1 MFAINI
7 RLKISIDL
15 YTCFRRRL
23 TNCVLVTYATTK
35 RLAYGCICMLLP
47 KHTVSSR
54 DQSVVIGV
62 MTAENQLYW
71 VGVCLRERM
80 CVTFA
85 RLVLMLTN
93 VKLVSAVRS
102 RPLIQVSFHVPYFN
116 IIFWHYLCWNLII
129 NVAKL
134 SVCKRNSLRS
144 QGDVTGIVG
153 CCALAPANLLL
164 NTMRAHSIECIQLR
178 DIAARP
184 KKHHLEWLR
193 GNYSKSKPSSLYQFW
208 SIT

>member
-1 MFAINI
+1 M
-7 RLKISIDL
+7 
-15 YTCFRRRL
+15 
-23 TNCVLVTYATTK
+23 V
-35 RLAYGCICMLLP
+35 
-47 KHTVSSR
+47 
-54 DQSVVIGV
+54 
-62 MTAENQLYW
+62 
-71 VGVCLRERM
+71 VCLRERM

-116 IIFWHYLCWNLII
+116 IIFWHYLCWNIII

-153 CCALAPANLLL
+153 CFALAPANLLL

-178 DIAARP
+178 DIAAWP

-193 GNYSKSKPSSLYQFW
+193 GNYSKSKTIFFISFLINHIAW
-208 SIT
+208 KLATSIT